1 MAVER
6 VEQPA
11 LQQVQDL
18 ERGVAGGRD
27 EVVSR
32 RMEGEAVHRRTMNWN
47 ITHTNTPVSSKHHI
61 IMNYTSVAL
70 MTIT

>member
-32 RMEGEAVHRRTMNWN
+32 RMEGEAVHRRTMN
-47 ITHTNTPVSSKHHI
+47 
-61 IMNYTSVAL
+61 
-70 MTIT
+70 